1 MLDVGGHQGIF
12 TILASR
18 LVGPRGRVIA
28 VEAFPD
34 NARRLRANI
43 ERNNA
48 GNVHLVEAAA
58 AEKEGRA
65 ELHVN
70 ILVSGGQSLI
80 FDNADYRGTITVPLK
95 TVDGI
100 LQELGIAHVD
110 LVKIDVEG
118 AAQLVLDGAP
128 GLLSSKPRLV
138 MEIEGDQSQLP
149 SMAARLRTAGY
160 AVRAV
165 GPILQGLAK
174 PANDLSRGCSV
185 EDIVDAIAITALQA

>member
-1 MLDVGGHQGIF
+1 M
-12 TILASR
+12 
-18 LVGPRGRVIA
+18 IA

-165 GPILQGLAK
+165 GPILYAS
-174 PANDLSRGCSV
+174 PP
-185 EDIVDAIAITALQA
+185 